1 MERFFGRKMESMHP
15 YIPEGKQGVAEV
27 RHIEVKHV
35 PARSFIRP
43 DEYVRPGKYVHLYV
57 HKALMMSD
65 TAYERRTNQGFVEHA
80 HGDVLV
86 AGLGIGMVLLPVL
99 RAPEVRSVTVI
110 EKYQDVID
118 LVAAPLRSAVGKAG
132 SKLSTICGDV
142 LDFVPE
148 KGQKWDVVYFD
159 IWQTICTD
167 NLPDIAKLHKRFAR
181 RKRAWMDSWM
191 AGELRYQK
199 RKQDKERA
207 DRAHLRR
214 ILRGA

>member
-15 YIPEGKQGVAEV
+15 YIPQGKQGVAEV
-27 RHIEVKHV
+27 RHIEVNHV

-57 HKALMMSD
+57 HKTLMMSD
-65 TAYERRTNQGFVEHA
+65 TSYERRTNQGFVESA
-80 HGDVLV
+80 QGDVLV

-99 RAPEVRSVTVI
+99 KAPEVQTVTVI

-118 LVAAPLRSAVGKAG
+118 LVADPVRKAAGKAG
-132 SKLSTICGDV
+132 SKLSTICADV
-142 LDFVPE
+142 LDFLPA

-159 IWQTICTD
+159 IWENICTD
-167 NLPDIAKLHKRFAR
+167 NLGDIAKLHKRFAR
-181 RKRAWMDSWM
+181 RKRLWMDSWM
-191 AGELRYQK
+191 ASELRSQK
-199 RKQDKERA
+199 RRWDREVA
-207 DRAHLRR
+207 ERAHLRR